1 MIPVVVVTGFL
12 GSGKTTLLNRLLER
26 RPRASDGAAPK
37 LAFIVNEFGDVGID
51 AELLPEEMTRQ
62 VELPGGCIC
71 CALDED
77 LEKTLHGLVDSEPE
91 LEMVIVETTGLAEP
105 LPIAWTL
112 AGEPLAHRVRLAAV
126 ITVVDAHN
134 HERHRQLAQ
143 SVDPQVEYADILVV
157 SKLDLVP
164 GGEAP
169 ESLTRALRSLNKAAP
184 VVSGA
189 PTSVADLLWRSLE
202 DPSLGAPRSSEREQ
216 PPTRD
221 RDHDHDHDRDRDRDR
236 DHDHDRDRDAHGFQ
250 SVSLP
255 IEDTLD
261 FEELESQLE
270 ELSPEYVRIKGVARV
285 VDASTGS
292 TKPLTVA
299 FHRVGARVSAEPLD
313 RAVSGRIVALGPKVS
328 REELAAC
335 IEASTLR

>member
-26 RPRASDGAAPK
+26 RPQQGEGAPK

-77 LEKTLHGLVDSEPE
+77 LEKTLLGLVESEPE
-91 LEMVIVETTGLAEP
+91 LELVIVETTGLAEP

-112 AGEPLAHRVRLAAV
+112 GREPLSESVRLAAV
-126 ITVVDAHN
+126 ITVADALH
-134 HERHRQLAQ
+134 HERHRELAQ
-143 SVDPQVEYADILVV
+143 SVDPQVEYADILVA
-157 SKLDLVP
+157 SKLDLLPDPEVP
-164 GGEAP
+164 EA
-169 ESLTRALRSLNKAAP
+169 LTRALRSLNTVAP
-184 VVSGA
+184 ILSGK
-189 PTSVADLLWRSLE
+189 PSEVADLLWRSLD
-202 DPSLGAPRSSEREQ
+202 DPGLDEPRTAGSERDPAH
-216 PPTRD
+216 PPPHRHEHQRPGKHHQD
-221 RDHDHDHDRDRDRDR
+221 EHGHE
-236 DHDHDRDRDAHGFQ
+236 RDAHGFV
-250 SVSLP
+250 SVALP
-255 IEDTLD
+255 IEETLD

-270 ELSPEYVRIKGVARV
+270 ELPPEYVRIKGVAHV

-292 TKPLTVA
+292 TEARTVA
-299 FHRVGARVSAEPLD
+299 FHRVGARVSAEPLG
-313 RAVSGRIVALGPKVS
+313 RSAPGRIVALGPQIK